1 MGSEMC
7 IRDRYY
13 LYAYRA
19 GNTPGNVLNAFS
31 MANNDSSD
39 NTYNWYQ
46 SDIDASNDE
55 EWEYSENRILVYNK
69 NDRKREFLLKKDN
82 FSQISDLAEDI
93 LLTKDGFSVVELNP
107 NQMSMFSAPAN
118 NIISN
123 QDDLSNYDSIN
134 GEQPL
139 SPLIKTCLLY
149 TSPSPRDLSTSRM
162 PSSA

>member
-1 MGSEMC
+1 MIRVAASSEMTSNQGNSQ
-7 IRDRYY
+7 YY

-55 EWEYSENRILVYNK
+55 EWEYSENRILVFNK

-93 LLTKDGFSVVELNP
+93 LLTKDGFSVVAPIRVITPFSICGKKLSCCALLN
-107 NQMSMFSAPAN
+107 
-118 NIISN
+118 
-123 QDDLSNYDSIN
+123 L
-134 GEQPL
+134 
-139 SPLIKTCLLY
+139 
-149 TSPSPRDLSTSRM
+149 
-162 PSSA
+162 